1 MLSERSLSQ
10 RGRRCLI
17 PLLGGP
23 YGSHIHRDR
32 KLSGGCQGWAEDG
45 MGVGVA
51 WVWGPQEDAE
61 VLEKDGAGGFTTT

>member
-1 MLSERSLSQ
+1 
-10 RGRRCLI
+10 
-17 PLLGGP
+17 
-23 YGSHIHRDR
+23 
-32 KLSGGCQGWAEDG
+32 